1 MSNVSLKCY
10 NKNVVVAF
18 SWNLICTCVHMVNC
32 IRHALSLNDA
42 FVVVNVKLKG
52 DIDRVILIYIYI
64 YIYIYI
70 VYIVYTNSI
79 YSIYI

>member
-52 DIDRVILIYIYI
+52 DIDRVILIYLYIYI
-64 YIYIYI
+64 YIYIYT
-70 VYIVYTNSI
+70 YIYSI